1 MKNDLSLSTML
12 GGVSTFFKRYHVT
25 MFVILVLG
33 SLIAVAFVL
42 NGIIQHSPDEA
53 AATSS
58 AQIFNQETIDKL
70 ESLRT
75 AEEQPSNPPVPLG
88 NRNPFVE

>member
-1 MKNDLSLSTML
+1 MKNDLSLSAL
-12 GGVSTFFKRYHVT
+12 SQGISTFFKRYHVT

-33 SLIAVAFVL
+33 SLIAVALIL
-42 NGIIQHSPDEA
+42 NGIVQHSPDES
-53 AATSS
+53 AATPST
-58 AQIFNQETIDKL
+58 AIFNQQTIDKL

-75 AEEQPSNPPVPLG
+75 VEEQPSNPPVPLG